1 MISLIAKKNI
11 QYNDVYAGLSTDTK
25 GESGYGNGDVI
36 LEMDTC
42 KVFMFNEDGASGSK
56 WIELDIETESEV

>member
-25 GESGYGNGDVI
+25 GESGYGNG
-36 LEMDTC
+36 
-42 KVFMFNEDGASGSK
+42 ASGSK